1 MNGVNREEERMHRW
15 GAGGRGTMI
24 KWEGINGQDSHA
36 PCRLDGAHDDWLMV
50 VMPHEADETV
60 LMKSMK
66 EAWRCLGALGKGP
79 PSVI

>member
-1 MNGVNREEERMHRW
+1 MNGLNREEERMHRW
-15 GAGGRGTMI
+15 GAGGRGMI
-24 KWEGINGQDSHA
+24 GQDSHA